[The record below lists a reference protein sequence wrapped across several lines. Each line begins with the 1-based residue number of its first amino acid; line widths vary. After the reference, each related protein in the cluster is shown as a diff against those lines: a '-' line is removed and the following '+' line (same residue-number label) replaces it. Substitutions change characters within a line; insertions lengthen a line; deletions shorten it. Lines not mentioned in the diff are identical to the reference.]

1 MDGFYVAKIQKL
13 SDKVKGEAEHTKSNE
28 VIEETPVEEDATNTK
43 DTKKPQKK
51 HGKKGKKRKSNVE
64 QEFLQSFHF
73 FSFHYIYRIKQYSIY
88 LHSSRVEVDKNWD
101 LCDD

>member
-1 MDGFYVAKIQKL
+1 VAKIQKL

-64 QEFLQSFHF
+64 QDDTDRKE
-73 FSFHYIYRIKQYSIY
+73 K
-88 LHSSRVEVDKNWD
+88 KNKISVPRRKVNKPKKVTKSAKMTKPRRKKAD
-101 LCDD
+101 QIS